1 MGVLFCTSSLLVWR
15 EVMAIYKKLG
25 LAAAVAGLAVVLTGC
40 GTPPVPLTKNFAKS
54 SQYKVRA
61 AGHWDA
67 MSRDVAAQTRGDLA
81 RVGINPDTPLHVA
94 LPQNAST
101 FDLGFRDLLVTRLVD
116 AGAKVL
122 NTPSQAREVT
132 YNAQVIKTT
141 GHANVGVQT
150 EEVQPYGSNTELILT
165 TTVTNKGQ
173 FVSRTTDVYYLA
185 NADLPL
191 FAKQSHFSP
200 VNMKVVAQ

>member
-1 MGVLFCTSSLLVWR
+1 M
-15 EVMAIYKKLG
+15 
-25 LAAAVAGLAVVLTGC
+25 
-40 GTPPVPLTKNFAKS
+40 
-54 SQYKVRA
+54 
-61 AGHWDA
+61 
-67 MSRDVAAQTRGDLA
+67 
-81 RVGINPDTPLHVA
+81 
-94 LPQNAST
+94 
-101 FDLGFRDLLVTRLVD
+101 
-116 AGAKVL
+116 L
-122 NTPSQAREVT
+122 NTPSQALEVP

-200 VNMKVVAQ
+200 VNMKVVAP